1 MAVGILL
8 IFAGHPGGNPPGV
21 GEGDLLYQ
29 RVTLPNGRM
38 VDCMVYDGY
47 NAGGVSCDWG
57 QG

>member
-1 MAVGILL
+1 MEIPQVSERAIYS
-8 IFAGHPGGNPPGV
+8 IK
-21 GEGDLLYQ
+21 